1 MKTVIISTLMVGA
14 LTLATMGSAA
24 AETANNKNLN
34 PWQSCGIGAMVFPS
48 NGVAAAISNVIW
60 DLGTTAVS
68 SNVSSQE
75 NCAGEQAKTA
85 MFIQATLPVLEQ
97 EIATG
102 EGEYVTAMLALRGC
116 EATSHKAIINAVRK
130 DISQKPTDNAEA
142 LYNVL
147 EEQVTVSFSQSCAL
161 TSA

>member
-14 LTLATMGSAA
+14 LTLATMGSAK
-24 AETANNKNLN
+24 AEKLN
-34 PWQSCGIGAMVFPS
+34 PWQSCGVGAIVFPE
-48 NGVAAAISNVIW
+48 NGAAAAISNIIW

-68 SNVSSQE
+68 SNISSQE

-97 EIATG
+97 EVATG
-102 EGEYVTAMLALRGC
+102 EGEYVTAMLELRGC
-116 EATSHKAIINAVRK
+116 ETTSHKAIINAVRK
-130 DISQKPTDNAEA
+130 DIAQKPTDNAEA

-147 EEQVTVSFSQSCAL
+147 EEQVTVNFSESCAL
-161 TSA
+161 TNA